1 MMPFDLGTF
10 GSSFLEIF
18 LEYKL
23 WVGVGLAICLC
34 LMLIRRF
41 RLKRLPIR
49 TSTNELGELYVSR
62 GAILHL
68 IRNIEDEMP
77 KVHVCRI
84 KVKDKRHT
92 LRVCLNVKIRED
104 QSFDEVCIQFQER
117 IQQIIIR
124 YLGLTKTVRVD
135 VVLDDIEKLPKAD
148 NVPEKERT

>member
-1 MMPFDLGTF
+1 MPFDLGTF

-18 LEYKL
+18 LEYKQ
-23 WVGVGLAICLC
+23 WVGVGLGICLC

-49 TSTNELGELYVSR
+49 TSSNELGELYVSR

-68 IRNIEDEMP
+68 IRNIENEIP

-84 KVKDKRHT
+84 KVKDKKHA
-92 LRVCLNVKIRED
+92 LRIRLSVKIRED
-104 QSFDEVCIQFQER
+104 QSFDEVSIQFQEK

-135 VVLDDIEKLPKAD
+135 VILDDIEKLPSKAD
-148 NVPEKERT
+148 NIPDK